1 MKRIV
6 LASQSPRRIELL
18 SRLVEPFDVDESWA
32 DEQSDETNPEKLA
45 ALLAE
50 RKAMDVF
57 ERNRDAVVIGA
68 DTVVAVGKRIL
79 GKPED
84 EAHAREMI
92 LLLAGGEHFV
102 YTGVCVVSK
111 DFSKTVCCRTTV
123 CFDKLSPSETD
134 AYIATGDWSD
144 KAGAYGIQGEAAK
157 YIKEIKGDYYSVM
170 GLPLHALYK
179 LLEEIRILYEYTL

>member
-6 LASQSPRRIELL
+6 LASKSPRRIELL
-18 SRLVEPFDVDESWA
+18 YRLVDSFDVDESMMG
-32 DEQSDETNPEKLA
+32 EQSDETNPEKLA
-45 ALLAE
+45 VLLAA
-50 RKAMDVF
+50 RKARDVF
-57 ERNRDAVVIGA
+57 ERNQDAVVIGA
-68 DTVVAVGKRIL
+68 DTVVAAGKRIL

-84 EAHAREMI
+84 EAQAREM
-92 LLLAGGEHFV
+92 LSLLAGGEHTV

-111 DFSKTVCCRTTV
+111 DFCKSVCCRTTV
-123 CFDKLSPSETD
+123 CFDKLSPSEAD

-157 YIKEIKGDYYSVM
+157 FIKEIKGDYYSVM

-179 LLEEIRILYEYTL
+179 LLEEIQIFYEYTL